1 MLCRLFVGS
10 DDKTIMH
17 ELTNKDENSCIRGGI
32 SFYNA
37 DGVGLIRMRRM
48 IMIVVMS
55 ATVPVLHSPPEPA
68 SRFLRLLRA
77 CEKRILRQVL
87 S

>member
-37 DGVGLIRMRRM
+37 DGVGLIRMRDD
-48 IMIVVMS
+48 
-55 ATVPVLHSPPEPA
+55 
-68 SRFLRLLRA
+68 
-77 CEKRILRQVL
+77 
-87 S
+87 

>member
-48 IMIVVMS
+48 IMIVVMM
-55 ATVPVLHSPPEPA
+55 ATNYPTIVGVIGLHEWHRHIGPQNQKAQRYHS
-68 SRFLRLLRA
+68 
-77 CEKRILRQVL
+77 V
-87 S
+87 